1 MAVRKIC
8 KPKGCRGSPRC
19 EHPWWFDVMYAGKRW
34 RMRVDEFALVRGA
47 TEPLTSK
54 QTAERVWEPKFLAEI
69 MAGGDPRVKPA
80 TAHKASETLTVSD
93 FLDRYCKNY
102 VEAEGLRDPVTIK
115 GRLKAV
121 KAVIGDEPVNMLE
134 KTEPIQRFKASYR
147 HGHAI
152 ATVNRA
158 LSTLRGA
165 INWGRFQDPPLL
177 MNSPFHRFGITIRTK
192 EETKRD
198 RRIGIEEEKAL
209 LDAALAVSSEEHKWA
224 GAAMHDRIIGALET
238 CCRQGEMLRIQNRHV
253 DWERHQI
260 AIPGAHA
267 KDSENRRVPFDPQGR
282 LAPILRRRAKLASS
296 AFVFGSPE
304 GDYQDSFKTAWE
316 SLLLRANGHDSKRP
330 KEGGRVDREKLRQID
345 LNWHD
350 LRHEGACRLLADG
363 VDIRTI
369 QLMLGHADIKQ
380 TQRYLNI
387 TDEELRKAMTGVWE
401 RRRQLKAVG

>member
-1 MAVRKIC
+1 MC
-8 KPKGCRGSPRC
+8 G
-19 EHPWWFDVMYAGKRW
+19 GKRW
-34 RMRVDEFALVRGA
+34 RMRVDDFALVRGA
-47 TEPLTSK
+47 TEPVTSK
-54 QTAERVWEPKFLAEI
+54 QTAERVWEPRFLADI
-69 MAGGDPRVKPA
+69 ATGRDPRVKPIPA
-80 TAHKASETLTVSD
+80 AKALEVLTVAQ
-93 FLDRYCKNY
+93 FLDRYYTNY
-102 VEAEGLRDPVTIK
+102 VEAEALRDPVTIK

-121 KAVIGDEPVNMLE
+121 KAVLGDEPVSVLE
-134 KTEPIQRFKASYR
+134 KAEPIQRFKASYR
-147 HGHAI
+147 HGRAT

-158 LSTLRGA
+158 LSALRGA
-165 INWGRFQDPPLL
+165 INWGRFQEPPLL

-198 RRIGIEEEKAL
+198 RRVGPEEEKAL
-209 LDAALAVSSEEHKWA
+209 LDAALAINSDEHKLA
-224 GAAMHDRIIGALET
+224 GASMHDRIIGALET

-282 LAPILRRRAKLASS
+282 LAPVLRRRAKLGVS
-296 AFVFGSPE
+296 AYVFGGPE
-304 GDYQDSFKTAWE
+304 GDYQDSFRTAWE
-316 SLLLRANGHDSKRP
+316 SLVLRANGHDTTRAK
-330 KEGGRVDREKLRQID
+330 KGARVDRAKLRQID
-345 LNWHD
+345 LHWHD

-401 RRRQLKAVG
+401 RRRQLKAVSQ

>member
-1 MAVRKIC
+1 
-8 KPKGCRGSPRC
+8 
-19 EHPWWFDVMYAGKRW
+19 
-34 RMRVDEFALVRGA
+34 MRVDEFALVRGA
-47 TEPLTSK
+47 TEPVTSK

-69 MAGGDPRVKPA
+69 VAGRDPRLNPVEPP
-80 TAHKASETLTVSD
+80 KAKEGLSVAD
-93 FLDRYCKNY
+93 FLDRYCTNY

-121 KAVIGDEPVNMLE
+121 KAVLGSEPVTVLE
-134 KTEPIQRFKASYR
+134 KVEPVQRFKASYR
-147 HGHAI
+147 QGRAI

-158 LSTLRGA
+158 LGALRGA

-192 EETKRD
+192 DETKRD
-198 RRIGIEEEKAL
+198 RRIASAEEKAL
-209 LDAALAVSSEEHKWA
+209 LDAALAMNSEEHKWV
-224 GAAMHDRIIGALET
+224 GGAMHDRIIGAIET

-282 LAPILRRRAKLASS
+282 LAPILQRRARLKPS
-296 AFVFGSPE
+296 AFVFGGPE
-304 GDYQDSFKTAWE
+304 GEYQESFKTAWE
-316 SLLLRANGHDSKRP
+316 SLLLRANGYEITRAK
-330 KEGGRVDREKLRQID
+330 KKGRVDREKLRQID
-345 LNWHD
+345 LHWHD

-387 TDEELRKAMTGVWE
+387 TDEELRKSMTGVWE
-401 RRRQLKAVG
+401 RRRQLKAVGQ